1 MKFCHRFNQGERARR
16 LGGLCSYLQGQRGVA
31 IVEQGTALSQLVYQ
45 IATWLSQPAYESPG
59 FRAEQDLVSVC
70 MHITEARQPH
80 RRDVPGMADYSFGP
94 PAEANAVQRETSSC
108 FRTATEAAV

>member
-45 IATWLSQPAYESPG
+45 IAT
-59 FRAEQDLVSVC
+59 
-70 MHITEARQPH
+70 
-80 RRDVPGMADYSFGP
+80 
-94 PAEANAVQRETSSC
+94 
-108 FRTATEAAV
+108 